1 MQRKLKIPR
10 ALFEAAL
17 ADLHRPHPFAAERV
31 GFFSTK
37 LTRAKGLILIHCVA
51 YHPVSDEHYIRDHS
65 VGVRIGTGAITE
77 AMARCAV
84 NGVGQLHIHAH
95 GGRATPV
102 PSITDST
109 ESPLLAR
116 SLWNVDR
123 THACGWGILNNDSGW
138 ASIFVSIEEDAATEP
153 EVAII
158 GYPVTISPA
167 RRIAVQAPLWWRKLF
182 RRKRTTAKRYDRQ
195 SFLGTKSDK
204 ILANLRV
211 AIVGLGGGGS
221 HIAQQLAHLG
231 VSHFVLS
238 DPGRISETNLNRTV
252 GATVADV
259 AQRRLKTEIAKRQIR
274 SLHSDLDV
282 LAIGRWE
289 NTSRALLHCDVVIG
303 CVDTF
308 TGRRD
313 LEAFCRRHLIPY
325 LDVGM
330 DVQKIAD
337 GGYEIIGQLIL
348 SMPGRPCM
356 RCMNFLTEELLAE
369 EARRYGDAGGR
380 PQVVWPNGVIC
391 SAAVGIV
398 VNLVTGWSRNQ
409 RESIYLN
416 FRGSDLSL
424 RDDPRLQYLPPTCQ
438 HYPLAEA
445 GDPVWKLL

>member
-1 MQRKLKIPR
+1 
-10 ALFEAAL
+10 
-17 ADLHRPHPFAAERV
+17 
-31 GFFSTK
+31 
-37 LTRAKGLILIHCVA
+37 
-51 YHPVSDEHYIRDHS
+51 
-65 VGVRIGTGAITE
+65 
-77 AMARCAV
+77 MARCAL

-95 GGRATPV
+95 GGRDTPV

-109 ESPLLAR
+109 ESPPLAR

-138 ASIFVSIEEDAATEP
+138 ASIFVSIEEEAATEP

-167 RRIAVQAPLWWRKLF
+167 RRIAVQAPWWWRKLF

-195 SFLGTKSDK
+195 SFLGTNSDK

-211 AIVGLGGGGS
+211 AIIGLGGGGS

-231 VSHFVLS
+231 VSHFVLC
-238 DPGRISETNLNRTV
+238 DPDRISETNLNRTV

-282 LAIGRWE
+282 LTIGRWE

-330 DVQKIAD
+330 DVQKVAD
-337 GGYEIIGQLIL
+337 GHYEIIGQLIM

-391 SAAVGIV
+391 SAAVGV
-398 VNLVTGWSRNQ
+398 VVDLVTGWSRNR
-409 RESIYLN
+409 RESVYLN
-416 FRGSDLSL
+416 FRGTDLSL
-424 RDDPRLQYLPPTCQ
+424 RDDPRLKHLPPNCE
-438 HYPLAEA
+438 HYPLVEA